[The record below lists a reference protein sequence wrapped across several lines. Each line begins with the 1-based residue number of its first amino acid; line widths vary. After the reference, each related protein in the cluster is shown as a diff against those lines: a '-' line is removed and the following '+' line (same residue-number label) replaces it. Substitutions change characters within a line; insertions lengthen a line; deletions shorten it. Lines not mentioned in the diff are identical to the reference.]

1 MTQAKYFTLSE
12 LTHSATAER
21 LGIANTPPPAARANL
36 ERLMT
41 YLDSVRQ
48 AYGAPITISSG
59 YRSPALNKA
68 VGGAPTSQHLRGE
81 AADLV
86 TDDLTKLGNVI
97 RRLGDFD
104 QLIYEHIKGRKWLHV
119 SIAPTSRPPR
129 GEVRY
134 ITK

>member
-1 MTQAKYFTLSE
+1 MNPAKYFTIAE
-12 LTHSATAER
+12 LTRSATAER
-21 LGIANTPPPAARANL
+21 LGLPNNPPPPALENL
-36 ERLMT
+36 HRLMA
-41 YLDSVRQ
+41 YLDQVRQ
-48 AYGAPITISSG
+48 AYGAPITVTSG

-97 RRLGDFD
+97 RRLGGFD